1 MTVKPFV
8 DSYACRSKAHC
19 TTCRDP
25 GPEGRSFRDSI
36 REHFYTETRDFP
48 CPFGGEW
55 GKPPEDAPPP
65 PPKPQTPPTTLELAA
80 NYAKSTARW
89 VKAGRPVVSEYE
101 FFRRLEICKA
111 CEHVRLKPDGA
122 MKMCAKCG
130 CRQKKL
136 EWATEKCPDTPPRW
150 VEDLDK
156 IDHK

>member
-1 MTVKPFV
+1 MKPSFFL
-8 DSYACRSKAHC
+8 SKECSMRIHCHHCREKE
-19 TTCRDP
+19 
-25 GPEGRSFRDSI
+25 EGREWRRSI
-36 REHFYTETRDFP
+36 LGHFDAEGGVDFP

-55 GKPPEDAPPP
+55 GKPPEGAPPP
-65 PPKPQTPPTTLELAA
+65 PPKPQKPPTTLELAA

-89 VKAGRPVVSEYE
+89 VKAGRPVVSEDE
-101 FFRRLEICKA
+101 FNRRLNICMS

-122 MKMCAKCG
+122 MKKCAKCG
-130 CRQKKL
+130 CRRKKL